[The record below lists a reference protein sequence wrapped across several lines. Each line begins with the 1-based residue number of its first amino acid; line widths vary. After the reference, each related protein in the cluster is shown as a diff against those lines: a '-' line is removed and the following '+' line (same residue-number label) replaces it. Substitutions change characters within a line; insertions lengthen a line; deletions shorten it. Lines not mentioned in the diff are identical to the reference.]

1 MAKKD
6 IPPGWTVRK
15 PETTK
20 QNKPKVLEV
29 LHSMFSW
36 TSVIIVFFVVLS
48 AILFGLAYI
57 VSLF

>member
-1 MAKKD
+1 MTKKD
-6 IPPGWTVRK
+6 IPSGWTIRE
-15 PETTK
+15 PEITK

-48 AILFGLAYI
+48 AILFGLVHI
-57 VSLF
+57 VALF

>member
-1 MAKKD
+1 MAKKN
-6 IPPGWTVRK
+6 IPSGWTVRK
-15 PETTK
+15 PESTK